1 MCFLLTITKNDLSLK
16 QNIPVLHSLF
26 YELQYTY
33 FVSIIGH
40 RIKGSTSLSGWV
52 IYLEL
57 TDVILIQFEVFPHP
71 QFVEKGMQTFF
82 FIGSGWR
89 MHQHDKY
96 FSGGKKKVYPVNN
109 NLSLSNNKKKRMII
123 TIFIIFFYLKE
134 PPSSLEM
141 LMMIWFCGIHIS
153 CQGNGFMF
161 NSAWGWKTC
170 RKLCWI
176 YDHICKAEKGVPLI
190 PNCPFY
196 NVHPSQNQRHGLCAY
211 AKCDG

>member
-1 MCFLLTITKNDLSLK
+1 
-16 QNIPVLHSLF
+16 
-26 YELQYTY
+26 
-33 FVSIIGH
+33 
-40 RIKGSTSLSGWV
+40 
-52 IYLEL
+52 
-57 TDVILIQFEVFPHP
+57 
-71 QFVEKGMQTFF
+71 
-82 FIGSGWR
+82 
-89 MHQHDKY
+89 
-96 FSGGKKKVYPVNN
+96 
-109 NLSLSNNKKKRMII
+109 MII

-190 PNCPFY
+190 PNCPFQ

-211 AKCDG
+211 AKCDGQQNIHLLSEVLMRHPRICCPTPSANEDDIMSVIRTLTIT